1 VGGQVLDPAA
11 ALATSMK
18 GFTQLGWAGVGV
30 GVVFVALSFFIK
42 HWSHGANDPVRA
54 QPEPIAPVLDGER
67 QAVSPAA
74 IRADRES

>member
-1 VGGQVLDPAA
+1 MNTEILVVDP
-11 ALATSMK
+11 
-18 GFTQLGWAGVGV
+18 
-30 GVVFVALSFFIK
+30 
-42 HWSHGANDPVRA
+42 HHP